1 MGSSEQVSDPLA
13 SSNAQPAKRWT
24 TVTRVREGRV
34 LGGVCA
40 GVARAFGLDPIVVR
54 ILVVALLA
62 AGGSGALLYV
72 AGWLILPQ
80 EGTDESLA
88 QSAVRDR
95 RYDPAEIVAVAAVVL
110 GVLLLLR
117 ETGLWFGDGV
127 VWPVLLAGVGLAVIW
142 RQAGDDDRQSL
153 QRVVGRLPAAV
164 DVRGRRAALA
174 RVVIGVALV
183 VGGVASFLA
192 ASDAFSALR
201 QGLLATAGIVAGVAV
216 ITGPWWVRMGRDLT
230 RERRERIRSEER
242 AEVAAHLHDS
252 VLQTLALIQR
262 NADDPRTVVTMARR
276 QERELRSWLYRGDG
290 PAGAGAGAAPRR
302 AGNAGRHHHPHRGGS
317 GDRPRGEHRRGGGGR
332 RPPRRPAGSG
342 GGRGP
347 GGDGERGQVVGGG
360 QRVGLRRGGR
370 ERGEGVRA
378 GLGLRVRPGRG
389 GRRPPRA
396 AGVDHRADGPPR
408 RPGGGRAPAPAAT
421 RPTQPTARAPRSSC
435 GCPDET
441 CPAGG
446 AGAAATAGLPG
457 RRPPPLP
464 VRGAGRVG
472 RRGRGGGRGV
482 GGGGGGG
489 DDPRAPTRRGA
500 ARRPPARRRGAGR
513 RRPGGA
519 HSP

>member
-1 MGSSEQVSDPLA
+1 MGSSEQVSDQLA

-80 EGTDESLA
+80 DGTDESLA

-262 NADDPRTVVTMARR
+262 NADDPRAVVTMARR

-290 PAGAGAGAAPRR
+290 PP
-302 AGNAGRHHHPHRGGS
+302 
-317 GDRPRGEHRRGGGGR
+317 
-332 RPPRRPAGSG
+332 
-342 GGRGP
+342 
-347 GGDGERGQVVGGG
+347 
-360 QRVGLRRGGR
+360 
-370 ERGEGVRA
+370 
-378 GLGLRVRPGRG
+378 
-389 GRRPPRA
+389 
-396 AGVDHRADGPPR
+396 
-408 RPGGGRAPAPAAT
+408 
-421 RPTQPTARAPRSSC
+421 
-435 GCPDET
+435 
-441 CPAGG
+441 G
-446 AGAAATAGLPG
+446 AGAAAAAAPATLAATITRTAEEVEIDHEVSIDVVAVGDAPLDDRLEAVVAAAREAMVNAAKWSGAANVSVYVEAAETEVKVFVRDWGCGFDPAAVADDRHGLRESITG
-457 RRPPPLP
+457 RM
-464 VRGAGRVG
+464 VRH
-472 RRGRGGGRGV
+472 GGQAVVRTGT
-482 GGGGGGG
+482 GG
-489 DDPRAPTRRGA
+489 DTSDTTDGEGTEIQLRMPR
-500 ARRPPARRRGAGR
+500 
-513 RRPGGA
+513 
-519 HSP
+519 